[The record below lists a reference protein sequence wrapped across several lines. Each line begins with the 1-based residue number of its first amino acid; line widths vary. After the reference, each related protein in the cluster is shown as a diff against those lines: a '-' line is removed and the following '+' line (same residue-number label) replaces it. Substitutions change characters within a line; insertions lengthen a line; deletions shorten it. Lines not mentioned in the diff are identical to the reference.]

1 MVKSCI
7 YIIVVFLFLKQKLYA
22 GNLNTLLKSK
32 FSISNEDLS
41 EKDITYFKT
50 YELRLQSL
58 QKKIFAEK
66 NDDIKIKLN
75 EEFVEILDTILSA
88 ERSFYFAFDSL
99 NEITRIY
106 SPDNYFRL
114 INWNIYKKDGSYLYF
129 GFIQTYD
136 VKKKKYECFRLQN
149 HPELVKSF
157 ETFVGSH
164 EKWLGMLYY
173 KIIKNDNFY
182 TLLGWD
188 GNSKIIQ
195 KKYIDVLYF
204 KKNGDPVFGKD
215 VFKFPRKNPRRIVF
229 QYSAEVVMS
238 LKYYEDKQ
246 MIIFDHLSPK
256 DSFMEGQYQYYGPD
270 FSYDGFIYHKDKW
283 KFVEDVDIKNI
294 KTKNDNIKHKENK
307 KEKPIY
313 TPH

>member
-22 GNLNTLLKSK
+22 GNLNTLLESK

-229 QYSAEVVMS
+229 QYSAELVMS

>member
-1 MVKSCI
+1 MKQLVG
-7 YIIVVFLFLKQKLYA
+7 FLFFLLAINLKLHASDFSFLFNQKKHASTDEL
-22 GNLNTLLKSK
+22 T
-32 FSISNEDLS
+32 
-41 EKDITYFKT
+41 EKDHAYFKA
-50 YELRLQSL
+50 YELRLQII
-58 QKKIFAEK
+58 QKKLFSEK
-66 NDDIKIKLN
+66 NDDLKLKLN
-75 EEFVEILDTILSA
+75 IEFTEILDTVLSA
-88 ERSFYFAFDSL
+88 ERSFFYSFDSL

-106 SPDNYFRL
+106 SPDNFFRI
-114 INWNIYKKDGSYLYF
+114 INWNIYKKDGTYHYF

-136 VKKKKYECFRLQN
+136 AKKKKYECFKLQN
-149 HPELVKSF
+149 HPEIVKSA

-173 KIIKNDNFY
+173 KIIKNDNYY

-215 VFKFPRKNPRRIVF
+215 VFKFSRKNPRRIVF

-246 MIIFDHLSPK
+246 MIIFDHLTPK
-256 DSFMEGQYQYYGPD
+256 DSFLEGQYQYYGPD
-270 FSYDGFIYHKDKW
+270 FSFDGFVYHKDKW
-283 KFVEDVDIKNI
+283 KYVEDVDIKNI
-294 KTKNDNIKHKENK
+294 KTKNDNIRHKENK

-313 TPH
+313 VPH

>member
-1 MVKSCI
+1 MKSCI